1 MAMKNYFSLLLVL
14 FCFFS
19 QGQINYPFDYA
30 LLYKNSSE
38 LNESLYFINSK
49 DNSCVM
55 HAQKNKDSVQT
66 NINFIDFKGL
76 TVNAMV
82 DKALFFQAETF
93 NNDCS
98 SVHKFSMDL
107 YKKKAKEFEVIKH
120 NDTLINDTLY
130 LHYATKSLKKLGYQ
144 KRKKLRT
151 VHFIIDKNSN
161 NFMPFIYNPTFY
173 MHWKN
178 TLALPNGL
186 LKIIYYQNL
195 DGTIAFKSELIKTI
209 KVDKYLRIPQDCE
222 AVKSLKLF

>member
-1 MAMKNYFSLLLVL
+1 MKNYFSLLLVL

-107 YKKKAKEFEVIKH
+107 YKKK
-120 NDTLINDTLY
+120 
-130 LHYATKSLKKLGYQ
+130 Q
-144 KRKKLRT
+144 KNLR
-151 VHFIIDKNSN
+151 
-161 NFMPFIYNPTFY
+161 
-173 MHWKN
+173 
-178 TLALPNGL
+178 
-186 LKIIYYQNL
+186 
-195 DGTIAFKSELIKTI
+195 
-209 KVDKYLRIPQDCE
+209 
-222 AVKSLKLF
+222 